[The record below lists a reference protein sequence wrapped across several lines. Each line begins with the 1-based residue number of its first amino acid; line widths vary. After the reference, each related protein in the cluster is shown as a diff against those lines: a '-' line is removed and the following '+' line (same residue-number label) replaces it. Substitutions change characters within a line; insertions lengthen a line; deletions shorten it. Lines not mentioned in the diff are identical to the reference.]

1 MKIIVAAL
9 ALLIAVV
16 AVLAQDL
23 GTPEAGAEN
32 VTVLEESIANAE
44 RLLADEATRDVALGE
59 ARVAIETALADLG
72 AQREAIASDL
82 NGITAQLET
91 LGEATDAEAAEV
103 AAERTRLSE
112 ERAALAAQLSRLD
125 ADIERANEL
134 TESIVIRRRELFSE
148 TLFRRQDIS
157 TAFADD
163 TVRTLARETRQ
174 VGIIVTSWIASV
186 TTERAS
192 AAATAALL
200 IVAGALALIAA
211 TMRLRER
218 LRPILPSG
226 DRPTYLARVTRAFGV
241 IVLRTLG
248 LVVFAAFAFATLEYF
263 QLIDGPIETVLA
275 ASIAALIALQF
286 AITVLFVTLAPSRPN
301 WRVFDIEERAAKR
314 LFWLGA
320 AVAFVFIFDV
330 WFGRVSEVVAAPVSV
345 VLAQNFVA
353 AILNG
358 IFLIAIARMHPGR
371 IAREAAP
378 ADLDANAAD
387 RAPSVEAEIERST
400 SEVAEEEMAVER
412 AEAEKAVAY
421 GPSPA
426 PAAVPARRTSWPL
439 WVRLP
444 LLVVGIGLI
453 VAALLGYI
461 ALAQFTAQQI
471 VVTGAILA
479 TMSIGIQAARA
490 VSQSGALRTSSI
502 GRMVNRRRTARRGE
516 TYRDARFDQIGV
528 VASLMMGLLVLLVG
542 IPLILLQWGFSA
554 RELGAWGAAA
564 LTGITVGNVT
574 ISLGGILLAL
584 AVLAGGYVLTRAFQR
599 WLDGA
604 VLERGRVDA
613 GVRNSIRTV
622 VGYVGLLIVALFAL
636 SVAGVNFASL
646 AVVAGALSV
655 GIGFG
660 LQNVVSNFVSGLILL
675 AERPFKVGDI
685 VETGSVLGV
694 IQKISVR
701 STTIETFTKQSVIV
715 PNSDLI
721 NGVVSNWTLG
731 NRLTRADIPVGVSYD
746 ADPRR
751 VNDILLEIAREHPAP
766 MRDPEPMIVFN
777 GFGASSLDFELR
789 FYLENL
795 SDKIATVNEI
805 SYRIHERLKAEG
817 IEIPFPQQ
825 DIHVRSAPG
834 LAAENVAPLS
844 VAA

>member
-1 MKIIVAAL
+1 MKIIGAAL

-23 GTPEAGAEN
+23 GTAEPGTEN
-32 VTVLEESIANAE
+32 VAILEESLSNAE
-44 RLLADEATRDVALGE
+44 RLLKDGATRDAALGE
-59 ARVAIETALADLG
+59 ARVAIETALADLT
-72 AQREAIASDL
+72 ASREAIASDL
-82 NGITAQLET
+82 EGVAAQIET
-91 LGEATDAEAAEV
+91 LGEATAGEAPEV
-103 AAERTRLSE
+103 GAERTRLSE
-112 ERAALAAQLSRLD
+112 ERTTLAAQLSRLD
-125 ADIERANEL
+125 ADIDRANEL
-134 TESIVIRRRELFSE
+134 TESIVLRRRELFSE

-157 TAFADD
+157 SAFDGS
-163 TVRTLARETRQ
+163 TLQTFARESRQ
-174 VGIIVTSWIASV
+174 VGIIITSWVAAI
-186 TTERAS
+186 TTDRAS
-192 AAATAALL
+192 AAVTAVL
-200 IVAGALALIAA
+200 IIIAGALALIAA

-218 LRPILPSG
+218 LRPILPAG

-248 LVVFAAFAFATLEYF
+248 VVVFAAFAFATLEYF
-263 QLIDGPIETVLA
+263 ELIDGPIETILA

-286 AITVLFVTLAPSRPN
+286 AVTVLFVTLTPGRPN
-301 WRVFDIEERAAKR
+301 WRLFDIEERAATK
-314 LFWLGA
+314 LFWLGTVIA
-320 AVAFVFIFDV
+320 TVFIFDV

-345 VLAQNFVA
+345 VLAQNFIA
-353 AILNG
+353 AVLNG
-358 IFLIAIARMHPGR
+358 IVLIAIARMRPGR

-378 ADLDANAAD
+378 VDLDVNAPD
-387 RAPSVEAEIERST
+387 RAPSVQAEAETPT
-400 SEVAEEEMAVER
+400 SEVAENNAATEQAL
-412 AEAEKAVAY
+412 ALH
-421 GPSPA
+421 GPEIEPL
-426 PAAVPARRTSWPL
+426 PVPVRRTKWPVLVRWPL
-439 WVRLP
+439 LI
-444 LLVVGIGLI
+444 VGVGLI

-490 VSQSGALRTSSI
+490 VSQTGALRTSSI

-516 TYRDARFDQIGV
+516 TYRDARFDQVGV
-528 VASLMMGLLVLLVG
+528 VASLAIGVLVLLVG

-564 LTGITVGNVT
+564 LTGISVGNVT

-751 VNDILLEIAREHPAP
+751 VNDILLEIARDHPLP
-766 MRDPEPMIVFN
+766 LRDPEPMIVFN

-795 SDKIATVNEI
+795 SDRIGVTNEI
-805 SYRIHERLKAEG
+805 CYTIHERLKAEG
-817 IEIPFPQQ
+817 IEIPYPQQ

-834 LAAENVAPLS
+834 LTAESIAPLS

>member
-1 MKIIVAAL
+1 MKVIGAAV

-23 GTPEAGAEN
+23 NQP
-32 VTVLEESIANAE
+32 S
-44 RLLADEATRDVALGE
+44 ADEANIVALEEAVAEGARLLENAEVRDADLGQARVTLEAALADLTERREEIASELDAVAAQLEALGE
-59 ARVAIETALADLG
+59 ASET
-72 AQREAIASDL
+72 
-82 NGITAQLET
+82 
-91 LGEATDAEAAEV
+91 EAAEV
-103 AAERTRLSE
+103 AGERTRLSD

-125 ADIERANEL
+125 EDVTRASE
-134 TESIVIRRRELFSE
+134 TVDEIVVRRRELFSE

-157 TAFADD
+157 TGLSGGTLAL
-163 TVRTLARETRQ
+163 LAREARQ
-174 VGIIVTSWIASV
+174 VGSIVSEWLDATA
-186 TTERAS
+186 TERAS
-192 AAATAALL
+192 AAATAVL
-200 IVAGALALIAA
+200 IIIAGALASIA
-211 TMRLRER
+211 TTVRLRNG
-218 LRPILPSG
+218 LGPILPSG
-226 DRPTYLARVTRAFGV
+226 ERPTYLARVTRAFGL

-248 LVVFAAFAFATLEYF
+248 VILFATFAFAVLEYF
-263 QLIDGPIETVLA
+263 ELIDGPIENILLA
-275 ASIAALIALQF
+275 SVAALIGLQF
-286 AITVLFVTLAPSRPN
+286 ALTVLFVALTPGRPV
-301 WRVFDIEERAAKR
+301 WRLFDIEERAANK
-314 LFWLGA
+314 LFWLGSA
-320 AVAFVFIFDV
+320 IAFIFVFDV
-330 WFGRVSEVVAAPVSV
+330 WFGRVSEVTSAPVSV
-345 VLAQNFVA
+345 VLGQNFIA

-358 IFLIAIARMHPGR
+358 LLLIAIARMRPGR
-371 IAREAAP
+371 IAWEAAP
-378 ADLDANAAD
+378 VDLNVAAN
-387 RAPSVEAEIERST
+387 
-400 SEVAEEEMAVER
+400 ER
-412 AEAEKAVAY
+412 AARVDDEGTEPEPPVEDATTY
-421 GPSPA
+421 GPA
-426 PAAVPARRTSWPL
+426 PLPPTRRTRWPL

-444 LLVVGIGLI
+444 LLVVGVGLI
-453 VAALLGYI
+453 IAALGGYI

-490 VSQSGALRTSSI
+490 VSQSGALRTSSV
-502 GRMVNRRRTARRGE
+502 GRLMRRRRESRGRTFRE
-516 TYRDARFDQIGV
+516 ERFDQIGV
-528 VASLMMGLLVLLVG
+528 IASLAIGVIVLMVG
-542 IPLILLQWGFSA
+542 VPLILLQWGFSA
-554 RELGAWGAAA
+554 RELGAWATTA
-564 LTGITVGNVT
+564 LTGVRVGNVT
-574 ISLGGILLAL
+574 VSLGGILFGL
-584 AVLAGGYVLTRAFQR
+584 AVLAGGYILTRAFQR

-604 VLERGRVDA
+604 VLERGRVDP

-731 NRLTRADIPVGVSYD
+731 NRTTRADIPIGVSYD

-751 VNDILLEIAREHPAP
+751 VNDLLLEIANDYPLTV
-766 MRDPEPMIVFN
+766 RDPEPMVAFM

-789 FYLENL
+789 LYLDNL
-795 SDKIATVNEI
+795 SDKIPTINEL
-805 SYRIHERLKAEG
+805 SYRIYERLKAEG
-817 IEIPFPQQ
+817 IEIPYPQQ
-825 DIHVRSAPG
+825 DIHLRSAPG
-834 LAAENVAPLS
+834 LATQNAAPFS